1 MSSEE
6 YENYLDEYRHYH
18 EKLKDAV
25 KHKLPKLTGGKF

>member
-6 YENYLDEYRHYH
+6 YENCLDEYRHYH